1 MENGFIAK
9 PCDFQGEN
17 GYMID
22 QYNDGR
28 VVCSQ
33 FIPESS
39 FDYFCKVAGISPK
52 IEELAE

>member
-1 MENGFIAK
+1 MENVFIAK

-28 VVCSQ
+28 VLRSQ
-33 FIPESS
+33 FVPESS

-52 IEELAE
+52 IEEQA